1 MQKQTNKQKYIF
13 KSKHLVL
20 VFRAKLL
27 YFFLAEASKGIQAYL
42 VIVWTSH
49 FYRNKGRCGM
59 PFTYAHIKNLLGK
72 FQHPSINRQILAL
85 SYVVVVVKASWYF
98 TEIFQIKIS
107 FDCKGEQ
114 NLQELIFIFGSLV
127 HSNKNHIVPIR
138 YLMSL

>member
-1 MQKQTNKQKYIF
+1 
-13 KSKHLVL
+13 
-20 VFRAKLL
+20 
-27 YFFLAEASKGIQAYL
+27 
-42 VIVWTSH
+42 
-49 FYRNKGRCGM
+49 M